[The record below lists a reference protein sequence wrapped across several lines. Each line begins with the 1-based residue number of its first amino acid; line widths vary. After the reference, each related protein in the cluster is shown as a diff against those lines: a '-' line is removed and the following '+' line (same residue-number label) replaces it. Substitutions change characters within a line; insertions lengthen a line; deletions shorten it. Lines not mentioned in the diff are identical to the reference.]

1 MSTENNSDLLFKN
14 SVKILTDLISFKTIS
29 GEDNT
34 ALIDYCDDILKKLGA
49 TSFRTYDDEK
59 KRVNLFATLKAKSS
73 NNKKPIILSG
83 HTDVVPVSKGWS
95 SDPFTAT
102 IKDDKLY
109 GRGSCDMKGFIA
121 CTLAYAPIYSKSN
134 LDRDI
139 HFSFTFDEETAC
151 IGAPILIEELK
162 RRNIKDGICIVGEPT
177 NMKII
182 DAHKGCYEY
191 TTHFRGLAGHSS
203 APHKGVS
210 AVEYASKYVN
220 KLMELRERLKERE
233 PKDSI
238 FDPPHSTL
246 SIGGIFGGIAHNVIA
261 DKCHVNWETRPVVK
275 EDGVFLNQE
284 IDKYVNEVLLPDM
297 KKIFPN
303 ASIEKNIIG
312 EIIGFDRKSKSDAC
326 ELISSLTGDNSRQ
339 VVSFGTEAGL
349 FQEIGISTVV
359 CGPGSIEQAH
369 KIDEFIILDELKKR
383 VKKDSIFDPPHST
396 LSIGGIKG
404 GIAHNVIADKCS
416 VEWETR
422 PVVKDDGEFVTKEI
436 DKYANEVLLPEMK
449 KVFPDS
455 YIKKEVI
462 GEVVGFNRLDDS
474 EACEFVS
481 NITGDNSREVVS
493 FGTEAGLFQ
502 ELGISTVVCGPGSIE
517 QAHKID
523 EFIELNEMK
532 KCLKF
537 LEGVKDKSVN

>member
-1 MSTENNSDLLFKN
+1 MSTENNSDLLYDN
-14 SVKILTDLISFKTIS
+14 SVQILMDLIAFKTIS
-29 GEDNT
+29 GEDNSS
-34 ALIDYCDDILKKLGA
+34 LIDYCDDILKKLGA

-59 KRVNLFATLKAKSS
+59 KRVNLFATLKAKNS

-102 IKDDKLY
+102 IKGDKLY
-109 GRGSCDMKGFIA
+109 GRGACDMKGFIA

-134 LDRDI
+134 LNRDI

-151 IGAPILIEELK
+151 QGAPILIEELK
-162 RRNIKDGICIVGEPT
+162 KRDIKDGICIIGEPT

-191 TTHFRGLAGHSS
+191 TTYFKGLAGHSS

-210 AVEYASKYVN
+210 AVEYASRYIN
-220 KLMELRERLKERE
+220 KLIELREKLKSRA

-246 SIGGIFGGIAHNVIA
+246 SIGGVFGGIAHNVIA

-284 IDKYVNEVLLPDM
+284 IDKYANEMLLPEM
-297 KKIFPN
+297 KKVFPN
-303 ASIEKNIIG
+303 ASIEKDIIG
-312 EIIGFDRKSKSDAC
+312 EIVGFDREDKSDAC

-359 CGPGSIEQAH
+359 CGPGSIDQAH
-369 KIDEFIILDELKKR
+369 KIDEFIVLDELKKCLNLL
-383 VKKDSIFDPPHST
+383 D
-396 LSIGGIKG
+396 GIK
-404 GIAHNVIADKCS
+404 
-416 VEWETR
+416 VE
-422 PVVKDDGEFVTKEI
+422 
-436 DKYANEVLLPEMK
+436 
-449 KVFPDS
+449 S
-455 YIKKEVI
+455 
-462 GEVVGFNRLDDS
+462 
-474 EACEFVS
+474 VS
-481 NITGDNSREVVS
+481 N
-493 FGTEAGLFQ
+493 
-502 ELGISTVVCGPGSIE
+502 
-517 QAHKID
+517 
-523 EFIELNEMK
+523 
-532 KCLKF
+532 
-537 LEGVKDKSVN
+537 